1 MGHSLTTFYEP
12 SDDMITANFNGC
24 SSLTELF
31 IECVSDINLNG
42 CTSLTD
48 LRFNCSSASFNNNPT
63 LSSLDISSCSSLIGV
78 DVRFTTI
85 NCFNAKNGNGNLRVI
100 TAGDYAISCIEVSD
114 TNIANL
120 NNWIIEPNVSL
131 KH

>member
-1 MGHSLTTFYEP
+1 M
-12 SDDMITANFNGC
+12 
-24 SSLTELF
+24 
-31 IECVSDINLNG
+31 
-42 CTSLTD
+42 
-48 LRFNCSSASFNNNPT
+48 
-63 LSSLDISSCSSLIGV
+63 IGV

-131 KH
+131 ALTAALQAIVLILLR